1 MSEDMRD
8 VVKRYYTA
16 VLNDRNLKALGDCF
30 AWARGRRGEER

>member
-16 VLNDRNLKALGDCF
+16 VLNDRNLKAVGDCL
-30 AWARGRRGEER
+30 ACARGRRGEER